1 MNNSDTGKKI
11 PSVYVY
17 LGTFFIAFSTLAL
30 EVTLT
35 RLFSVITF
43 YHLAFFAVSIAML
56 GMTAGA
62 ITVYFKPGWFEEHNI
77 GPNTAK
83 ACLAYSASVA
93 IALTVL
99 CLLPIYFLYSLMFI
113 LAIFIVTAACS
124 LPFYFSGMVVSV
136 VLTKYP
142 LPIGKLYASD
152 LIGASLGCLFVL
164 GGLELF
170 DAPGLILLSGAI
182 GIIPVFCFGNR
193 LLSLRTKHWSI
204 AVLVILIT
212 GVFINLVSNRG
223 FRPINV
229 KGVQET
235 LSKFAVERWN
245 SFSRIAVFEGVE
257 RVPHLWGASPVMPAD
272 STSFV
277 YQMTIDGEAGTH
289 LTRFNKPEDIQY
301 LRYDITNAA
310 YYLKEGS
317 ESACI
322 IGVGGGRD
330 IHSAI
335 LFGTGKIVGVDVNPI
350 FVNLLNNKFRN
361 EANISNRPDVTLVVD
376 EARSYL
382 SRTDEKFSIIQMSL
396 IDTWAATGAGAMTLT
411 ENSLY
416 TVEAWKIFLNRLDT
430 NGIYTLSRW
439 YNPANLGET
448 GRAVSLALATLF
460 ELGINNPAQHIAML
474 TVSNLSTLIVSKSP
488 FSDKQ
493 VSRLKEVSSN
503 LKYNFVIVPGEL
515 PSNAILQ
522 KIISSKSREELF
534 LKIKDEPLNYFPP
547 TDENPYF
554 FNMLRLNHLDEIES
568 RGSGVHVGNLQ
579 ASFALVVLI
588 FSLFS
593 LTIVTIVLPLIY
605 RSRIKNFKKGKTF
618 WKAVFYFSLIGAG
631 FMMTEI
637 GLMQRLSVFLGHP
650 VYALGILLFTII
662 LSAGIGSLFS
672 ERLPVTRAPLKYFL
686 PAFAALAIFGV
697 NFILN
702 TVISSMITSP
712 MLNKIIA
719 SIIVIFPVGFT
730 MGFFFPM
737 GMRLA
742 KSRSPE
748 ETPWLWALNG
758 IFGVLFSAV
767 AVFLSIYFSISM
779 NFYLAALC
787 YAAILVLIKGLSQ
800 PSDA

>member
-1 MNNSDTGKKI
+1 MNRTDSQTKI
-11 PSVYVY
+11 PSAYIY

-35 RLFSVITF
+35 RIFSVITF

-62 ITVYFKPGWFEEHNI
+62 ITVYFRPEWFEEHNI

-83 ACLAYSASVA
+83 ACLAYSAAAA

-99 CLLPIYFLYSLMFI
+99 CLLPVYFIYSLMFI
-113 LAIFIVTAACS
+113 FSILIVTAACS

-182 GIIPVFCFGNR
+182 GIISVFCFGYR
-193 LLSLRTKHWSI
+193 SLSLRSKRWSI
-204 AVLVILIT
+204 IVLVLLIS
-212 GVFINLVSNRG
+212 GVFVNTVSDRG
-223 FRPINV
+223 FRPINI
-229 KGVQET
+229 KGHQET
-235 LSKFAVERWN
+235 LTKYAVEKWN
-245 SFSRIAVFEGVE
+245 SFSRIAVDEGIE
-257 RVPHLWGASPVMPAD
+257 RVPHLWGPSPVMPAD

-289 LTRFNKPEDIQY
+289 LTRFTKLEDIQY

-317 ESACI
+317 ESACV

-335 LFGTGKIVGVDVNPI
+335 LFGVRKIVGVDVNPI
-350 FVNLLNNKFRN
+350 FINLLNNKFRN
-361 EANISNRPDVTLVVD
+361 EANISNRPDVKLVVD

-382 SRTDEKFSIIQMSL
+382 SRSDEKFSIIQMSL

-439 YNPANLGET
+439 YNPQNLGET
-448 GRAVSLALATLF
+448 GRGASLAVAALF
-460 ELGINNPAQHIAML
+460 ELGINEPAKHIAML
-474 TVSNLSTLIVSKSP
+474 TVSKLSTLIVSKSP
-488 FSDKQ
+488 FLDRDISK
-493 VSRLKEVSSN
+493 LKEIASS

-515 PSNAILQ
+515 PSNAILR
-522 KIISSKSREELF
+522 KIISSKSKEELF
-534 LKIKDEPLNYFPP
+534 FNIKDEPLNYLPP

-554 FNMLRLNHLDEIES
+554 FNMLRLNHLSEIQLME
-568 RGSGVHVGNLQ
+568 GVHYGNLQ
-579 ASFALVVLI
+579 ASLALVVLI

-593 LTIVTIVLPLIY
+593 LTILTIILPLIY
-605 RSRIKNFKKGKTF
+605 RSRIKNFIKGKTF

-662 LSAGIGSLFS
+662 LSAGIGSFFS
-672 ERLPVTRAPLKYFL
+672 EHLPVTRSPWKYVL
-686 PAFAALAIFGV
+686 PAFAAIAILAI

-702 TVISSMITSP
+702 AVISSMITSP
-712 MLNKIIA
+712 MLSKIII
-719 SIIVIFPVGFT
+719 SILVIFPVGFT
-730 MGFFFPM
+730 LGFFFPM

-758 IFGVLFSAV
+758 IFGVLFSAL
-767 AVFLSIYFSISM
+767 AVFFSIYFSISL
-779 NFYLAALC
+779 NFYLASLC
-787 YAAILVLIKGLSQ
+787 YATILILIKGLSQ
-800 PSDA
+800 PSTG